1 MFLEFVS
8 DGRVGWEAVKREGP
22 VLASHGH
29 LGQIY
34 ALERMA

>member
-8 DGRVGWEAVKREGP
+8 DGKVGWETVKREGP

-29 LGQIY
+29 LEQIY
-34 ALERMA
+34 DLESMV